1 VSHSASSCGWLKV
14 GDDSTPLSEVGVI
27 AAQATVLSPLSIP
40 LLYHSTFGFDFTFV
54 PLENVGAAIAA
65 FDAAGYA
72 VRREDSPPPDQ
83 DTDWPSG

>member
-1 VSHSASSCGWLKV
+1 MLMQAS
-14 GDDSTPLSEVGVI
+14 
-27 AAQATVLSPLSIP
+27 VLSPFSIP

-72 VRREDSPPPDQ
+72 VRREDSPPPDH
-83 DTDWPSG
+83 DDWPGGCDGLSSHR